1 MNTSPETNPDTTAGE
16 NAGKSAGHNA
26 SHGTSSGT
34 GHIHPISQVTQE
46 LYRIFAK
53 MGFEVAEGPEIETE
67 FYNFDAL
74 GVAKDHSSR
83 DMQDTFWLKET
94 SPDGQKLLPRT
105 HTSSVQVRFAQKNK
119 PPFKIIAPGKVFRNE
134 TTDATHEAEFYQIEG
149 MMVAKKVTMVDLKE
163 TLKTFALEFFG
174 PDSDIRFRPSYFP
187 FVEPGIE
194 VDVKFKGK
202 WLEVLGAGLTHPEVL
217 KASGLDPE
225 EWQGFAFGMGLDRLV
240 MLKYGIPDIRHL
252 YSADLRVI
260 NQF

>member
-1 MNTSPETNPDTTAGE
+1 MNTSPDNANIVGKGAGQ
-16 NAGKSAGHNA
+16 NI
-26 SHGTSSGT
+26 
-34 GHIHPISQVTQE
+34 GHIHPISLVTRE

-67 FYNFDAL
+67 FFNFDAL

-94 SPDGQKLLPRT
+94 DLDGERLLPRT
-105 HTSSVQVRFAQKNK
+105 HTSSVQVRFAQKHK

-149 MMVAKKVTMVDLKE
+149 MLVARKVTMVDLKE

-174 PDSDIRFRPSYFP
+174 PDSDVRFRPSYFP